1 MCFFFMMQVSTY
13 FVKEA
18 FNYDKDNVTLKAMPG
33 LTLSHLD
40 PNNFEKMRVT
50 LAFQLFGDRVLRGL
64 HHYKDRLESSYG
76 KGAIDATEKF
86 FRMINELIKTMTS
99 RYKSEALWPNSRG
112 AAALSAFLEY
122 ITKWEEC
129 TVNGVGFISKTTA
142 VGFRVTLSGVLR
154 LLEYLTK
161 EVGFKY
167 LMTAKLSQD
176 PVENLFGV
184 VRQSSGCNDHPTPE
198 QFLITVNCLSFY
210 SLARPVDGAS
220 VEPLVLTA
228 LLDTGNTDLSNST
241 TLEDTID
248 SYISRGDLDSLE
260 DAASQKG
267 NGVPTYDHE
276 TTACQVACRRCGGT
290 HATSDCVAPRSYAAA
305 LATLPAQPA
314 AGVEP
319 LPGRPESPTEPVVP
333 SAAESDDTSPTVAIT
348 GEPAGAIP
356 EVVSDEEKAEKSS
369 SPEEDSE
376 ASTSSSVP
384 SGVTDTEIDRFH
396 SQPTAGQRNQDDLEP
411 ESSDTP
417 SEVSAFVL
425 PKGDPSWTNPIS
437 QVADLLHPGTQQS
450 CSIPDTPSTAS
461 LAALQRQRSA
471 PRLSGTRMVSK
482 GHGIDEAKRQLSSS
496 DGGAASA
503 YPTALKK

>member
-1 MCFFFMMQVSTY
+1 MSHRLRGRPSREEAVVVQRPERCGS
-13 FVKEA
+13 KESLGA
-18 FNYDKDNVTLKAMPG
+18 EPDKDNDYDKDNVTLKAMPG

-112 AAALSAFLEY
+112 VAALSAFLEY

-267 NGVPTYDHE
+267 NGVPSEHKSLVQKRSDSRLIYHM
-276 TTACQVACRRCGGT
+276 AGYVAR
-290 HATSDCVAPRSYAAA
+290 
-305 LATLPAQPA
+305 
-314 AGVEP
+314 
-319 LPGRPESPTEPVVP
+319 
-333 SAAESDDTSPTVAIT
+333 
-348 GEPAGAIP
+348 
-356 EVVSDEEKAEKSS
+356 K
-369 SPEEDSE
+369 
-376 ASTSSSVP
+376 
-384 SGVTDTEIDRFH
+384 
-396 SQPTAGQRNQDDLEP
+396 
-411 ESSDTP
+411 
-417 SEVSAFVL
+417 FV
-425 PKGDPSWTNPIS
+425 
-437 QVADLLHPGTQQS
+437 
-450 CSIPDTPSTAS
+450 
-461 LAALQRQRSA
+461 
-471 PRLSGTRMVSK
+471 
-482 GHGIDEAKRQLSSS
+482 
-496 DGGAASA
+496 
-503 YPTALKK
+503 KKNWM